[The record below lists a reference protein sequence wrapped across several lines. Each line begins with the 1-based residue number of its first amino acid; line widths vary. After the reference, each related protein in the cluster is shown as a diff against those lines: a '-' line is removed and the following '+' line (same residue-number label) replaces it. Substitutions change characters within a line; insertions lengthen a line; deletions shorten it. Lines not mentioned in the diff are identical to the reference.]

1 MPRDPKTV
9 GLTHRSLSSGFEG
22 NTFTQ
27 TGRSRGGVVDG
38 SVNMRGCALLVRP
51 VAHIVLLS
59 GAPTVP
65 ATLSPLLVAAQAAH
79 RAAIHHRRAG
89 AV

>member
-1 MPRDPKTV
+1 
-9 GLTHRSLSSGFEG
+9 
-22 NTFTQ
+22 
-27 TGRSRGGVVDG
+27 
-38 SVNMRGCALLVRP
+38 MRGCALLVRP